1 MRLALIALA
10 GLFLT
15 FPAAIAPPAIAQSG
29 PISAEEMIGISMA
42 TPTLP
47 VGPQWVEM
55 DVCGTGVA
63 QGRVFLNSLEDY
75 RDRASLNAFIP
86 PWHRAVVGE
95 RIGGDPAEVLLGHKV
110 RVYGVVR
117 QVRINLLDENGAP
130 TGEFYFQTQMAV
142 MGPDD
147 VRLVMEEGEPARAQC
162 GPMVS

>member
-1 MRLALIALA
+1 MLRLALIALA

-15 FPAAIAPPAIAQSG
+15 SPAAIAQSG
-29 PISAEEMIGISMA
+29 PISAEEMIAISMA

-55 DVCGTGVA
+55 NVCGTGVA

-95 RIGGDPAEVLLGHKV
+95 RIGGDPAEILLGYKV

-147 VRLVMEEGEPARAQC
+147 VRRVMEEGEPARAQC